1 MISMLTI
8 SVILFI
14 IGFLFLLFS
23 NDDSTS
29 GDLIGFACIAV
40 GYIIAYIY

>member
-1 MISMLTI
+1 MLII

-14 IGFLFLLFS
+14 IGFLFLLLGD
-23 NDDSTS
+23 DDSAS